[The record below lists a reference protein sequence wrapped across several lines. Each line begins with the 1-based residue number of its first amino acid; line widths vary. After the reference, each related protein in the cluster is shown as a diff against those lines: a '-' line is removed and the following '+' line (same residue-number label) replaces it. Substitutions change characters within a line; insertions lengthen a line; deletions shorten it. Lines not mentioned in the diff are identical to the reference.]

1 LNAGNKRNLKPLQ
14 GLFAREKASLEKLLA
29 ELYDLGS
36 DDLLIPLIKDLYEA
50 N

>member
-1 LNAGNKRNLKPLQ
+1 MGNKRVLTPLQ
-14 GLFAREKASLEKLLA
+14 AQFEREKENLEKLLVQ
-29 ELYDLGS
+29 LYGLGD